1 MEKEGV
7 NRPAEEKAPPDI
19 RQDRARLRK
28 ETLAKIGKLQRKFTG
43 ELLSAALFLLLSIAA
58 LYDFAFFP
66 SLPENIRATL
76 GKPPSVTM
84 IGAVLL
90 IYVFSGIILILSRMT
105 SGSGKYGGVSHVGF
119 IAGFYFFY
127 HFSGNASGELLG
139 GVCGG
144 GDDLWAGRLPPVD
157 ILFGGDRQGT
167 GSDGVTARNRK
178 GRKME
183 SDASAPRVCLLFVGN
198 GPIDN
203 GFYSPDW
210 VCAPLNRELHYLANI
225 STLALAFSSL
235 SQASLVMPFSC
246 VPLAMSLVIKASF
259 SIRFSK
265 LARLMP

>member
-7 NRPAEEKAPPDI
+7 NRPAEEKTPPAI
-19 RQDRARLRK
+19 RQDHARLRK
-28 ETLAKIGKLQRKFTG
+28 DTLAKIGKLQRKFTG

-127 HFSGNASGELLG
+127 HFSGKLPENF
-139 GVCGG
+139 
-144 GDDLWAGRLPPVD
+144 WAV
-157 ILFGGDRQGT
+157 FAA
-167 GSDGVTARNRK
+167 GVTLFALEGYHLWIYCSEEI
-178 GRKME
+178 GRE
-183 SDASAPRVCLLFVGN
+183 REVLILLDGKP
-198 GPIDN
+198 G
-203 GFYSPDW
+203 SPD
-210 VCAPLNRELHYLANI
+210 L
-225 STLALAFSSL
+225 
-235 SQASLVMPFSC
+235 
-246 VPLAMSLVIKASF
+246 
-259 SIRFSK
+259 
-265 LARLMP
+265 